1 MSYYEIKSD
10 NYPNMRWRVENTK
23 NKNVSVT
30 KYIDG
35 GEEPKTIEHKG
46 EQAKIVF
53 GVTEALG
60 DWKSG
65 EALVSAS
72 VKNLAE
78 TCNEFRKKLADTDPE
93 FNNLFEA
100 RNGRL
105 RINAKVEQ
113 HFDSIKEKQKL
124 VDRSKTLL
132 LEYKRSIC
140 NTSCSIDPLLLAD
153 IRSETGE
160 IIDLYTEIINNDNQK
175 IYIYA
180 EGGAG
185 KTYTLVNLSDYI
197 LSKNVGIVPILIPV
211 KYLLADGYS
220 PILDYLCLKYANIF
234 SEYDRTIDKSK
245 ILIRLNSYLANTN
258 QKIVIILDGINE
270 EQEECIKD
278 INKLGVLERCS
289 IIVTSRNTTN
299 SLSNLNWEGYK
310 ILSLQGLSAEK
321 IRLYIASKNVDI
333 PTDFIYDQSVL
344 ASPMF
349 LRMFVESMRAGV
361 KIAGGCSQANI
372 MDAWINKQLMV
383 INNGEFNS
391 VMSLFLPVF
400 TLMLYEKV
408 GQRISLTIDDKK
420 ESINK
425 ALKILNDKDVRTNI
439 AAYGYDVLDN
449 IISLHEAY
457 RYFNLIVCNKL
468 AILQQTENGEIYWR
482 HEHFRDFF
490 VAKGLKILIKY
501 SNEKFFKEHISKF
514 MNIFKYPEVFEKNNY
529 SALVIS
535 LYFTELV
542 KDVLGDEVS
551 KNIYIYNMIRNIIY
565 YSDDLGFSDKVVQY
579 ANYELM
585 VDEISSDFNQ
595 FDIANTFNGVA
606 CTLLKIQDISMKND
620 GNQIANRAERLLEKS
635 DEMLKKI
642 YPNVYE
648 LNINHISDIDKM
660 SPDYLIKYYSKKSE
674 SILSRLDIKSENN
687 KKYLELYS
695 RICGNKGLLY
705 LTKHHLYM
713 NNNQDIYLKE
723 SCYLAKAENSHAVG
737 ALFKYCLYDYSCSN
751 ETDKE
756 IEKAKDRFDISL
768 LALGTDA
775 YHAKKFKRSINFYN
789 LAIQWVAKESTKPRT
804 LSYLVRSK
812 VADYS
817 INSENYSQQDLID
830 IINMEKEALCLYAKF
845 KMKMQIERVANITKT
860 FIDAYREY
868 GVNGYKNEKIDAEL
882 RELARDIDRKYF
894 ELYITTS
901 SLPEVEKYLLR

>member
-1 MSYYEIKSD
+1 
-10 NYPNMRWRVENTK
+10 
-23 NKNVSVT
+23 
-30 KYIDG
+30 
-35 GEEPKTIEHKG
+35 
-46 EQAKIVF
+46 
-53 GVTEALG
+53 
-60 DWKSG
+60 
-65 EALVSAS
+65 
-72 VKNLAE
+72 
-78 TCNEFRKKLADTDPE
+78 
-93 FNNLFEA
+93 
-100 RNGRL
+100 
-105 RINAKVEQ
+105 
-113 HFDSIKEKQKL
+113 
-124 VDRSKTLL
+124 
-132 LEYKRSIC
+132 
-140 NTSCSIDPLLLAD
+140 
-153 IRSETGE
+153 
-160 IIDLYTEIINNDNQK
+160 
-175 IYIYA
+175 
-180 EGGAG
+180 
-185 KTYTLVNLSDYI
+185 
-197 LSKNVGIVPILIPV
+197 
-211 KYLLADGYS
+211 
-220 PILDYLCLKYANIF
+220 
-234 SEYDRTIDKSK
+234 
-245 ILIRLNSYLANTN
+245 
-258 QKIVIILDGINE
+258 
-270 EQEECIKD
+270 
-278 INKLGVLERCS
+278 
-289 IIVTSRNTTN
+289 
-299 SLSNLNWEGYK
+299 
-310 ILSLQGLSAEK
+310 
-321 IRLYIASKNVDI
+321 
-333 PTDFIYDQSVL
+333 
-344 ASPMF
+344 
-349 LRMFVESMRAGV
+349 
-361 KIAGGCSQANI
+361 
-372 MDAWINKQLMV
+372 
-383 INNGEFNS
+383 
-391 VMSLFLPVF
+391 
-400 TLMLYEKV
+400 
-408 GQRISLTIDDKK
+408 
-420 ESINK
+420 
-425 ALKILNDKDVRTNI
+425 
-439 AAYGYDVLDN
+439 
-449 IISLHEAY
+449 
-457 RYFNLIVCNKL
+457 
-468 AILQQTENGEIYWR
+468 
-482 HEHFRDFF
+482 
-490 VAKGLKILIKY
+490 
-501 SNEKFFKEHISKF
+501 
-514 MNIFKYPEVFEKNNY
+514 
-529 SALVIS
+529 
-535 LYFTELV
+535 
-542 KDVLGDEVS
+542 
-551 KNIYIYNMIRNIIY
+551 MIRNIIY